1 MDDLYFPLLKSWCDR
16 LIELQVRDTG
26 VKELDGGILCPA
38 CHVIH
43 GRCPDAIYPMMYLAD
58 ATSEEKYLAAA
69 RKLFTWQ
76 QNMLTDEG
84 SVYNDGNSDWQGIT
98 VFAAISL
105 CEALS
110 HHGGLLTAGERAQ
123 WMARLE
129 AMCDW
134 LCRTLDENYP
144 TNINYPAT
152 NAAAMAL
159 AGKYLARD
167 EWLACARRLAGF
179 AMAHFTREGFLRG
192 EGKPREGRSPRG
204 CYPVD
209 IGYNVEES
217 VPALVKCALAL
228 GDGEMLEKLREI
240 LRLQLNYFLPDG
252 GWNNS
257 FGTRNNKWTYWGS
270 RTSDG
275 CQGAYALLGN
285 DEPLFAE
292 TARRNTALMRRC
304 THDGLL
310 YGGPEYFENG
320 EPACVHHTFTHANA
334 LTAALEEGLSDA
346 SAELPCD
353 ADGFSAAHDEDV
365 DTWRITAGPW
375 RATVTGYDY
384 AVSAGHA
391 TGGTLSLLWHRE
403 TGPVLLSSVLDYRL
417 VEPHNMQ
424 LTLQRRRHRPLTPR
438 VEYIRDG
445 VRYAQCYD
453 VHASIS
459 VRTEGE
465 TVWADVSAA
474 LVDAAQAPLAEG
486 AFVSLR
492 YGFCPDCTVIA
503 ARVFGACAEKTRLV
517 LPVLAKDARV
527 ESETLCGDPEPIF
540 FLTGGF
546 GAREYLVAPDENSEF
561 RAVIRV

>member
-1 MDDLYFPLLKSWCDR
+1 MIDGSSIEGFVRIHESDQYLRPDLDSFTIIPWCPQDGKVAR
-16 LIELQVRDTG
+16 LICDVYNP
-26 VKELDGGILCPA
+26 DGTPFIGDPRGALRRA
-38 CHVIH
+38 LKKV
-43 GRCPDAIYPMMYLAD
+43 AD
-58 ATSEEKYLAAA
+58 LGYSFNVGPECEFF
-69 RKLFTWQ
+69 LFQ
-76 QNMLTDEG
+76 TDEFG
-84 SVYNDGNSDWQGIT
+84 KPTTATNDEAGYFDLGPLDHGDTTRREIVYALEELGFEI
-98 VFAAISL
+98 
-105 CEALS
+105 EAS
-110 HHGGLLTAGERAQ
+110 HHEVAAGQHEI
-123 WMARLE
+123 
-129 AMCDW
+129 DF
-134 LCRTLDENYP
+134 
-144 TNINYPAT
+144 
-152 NAAAMAL
+152 
-159 AGKYLARD
+159 KYAD
-167 EWLACARRLAGF
+167 
-179 AMAHFTREGFLRG
+179 
-192 EGKPREGRSPRG
+192 
-204 CYPVD
+204 
-209 IGYNVEES
+209 
-217 VPALVKCALAL
+217 
-228 GDGEMLEKLREI
+228 
-240 LRLQLNYFLPDG
+240 
-252 GWNNS
+252 
-257 FGTRNNKWTYWGS
+257 
-270 RTSDG
+270 
-275 CQGAYALLGN
+275 
-285 DEPLFAE
+285 
-292 TARRNTALMRRC
+292 
-304 THDGLL
+304 
-310 YGGPEYFENG
+310 
-320 EPACVHHTFTHANA
+320 A
-334 LTAALEEGLSDA
+334 LTAALEAGLSDA

-403 TGPVLLSSVLDYRL
+403 AGLVLLSSVLDYRL

-424 LTLQRRRHRPLTPR
+424 LTLQRKRHRPLTPR

-503 ARVFGACAEKTRLV
+503 GRVFGACAEKTRLV
-517 LPVLAKDARV
+517 LPVIAKDARV

-546 GAREYLVAPDENSEF
+546 GAREYLVAPDESGEF